1 MRKKWSDSEKA
12 RIALMALREEKTI
25 SEIAQDT
32 GAHPNMISKWKRE
45 LIDNADSAFR
55 NGKSEKE
62 KELEEEKEELY
73 KQLGKAHVANEFL
86 KKNLKKQGLL

>member
-12 RIALMALREEKTI
+12 RIALLAIREEQTI
-25 SEIAQDT
+25 NEIAQET

-45 LIDNADSAFR
+45 LLDNADAAFR
-55 NGKSEKE
+55 NGKSVKE
-62 KELEEEKEELY
+62 QELEHEKEELY
-73 KQLGKAHVANEFL
+73 KQLGKAHAANEFL